1 MTSQLGKEIREMK
14 SKKFEIKGKEF
25 SASEVIEKMLP
36 ILTANRNERIRET
49 VSKRTY
55 DIVPVLD
62 GIHDLGNFSAV
73 LRSAEAFG
81 LQEIHFVEN
90 QPKYKVSQRT
100 SKGTDKWLDV
110 VRWKESLACAKSLK
124 ERGYQII
131 ATHLD
136 DKAVPISQIDFS
148 KKTAIILGNEK
159 DGVSKEILDMADA
172 RCIIPMQGFAES
184 FNISVAAAISFYHI
198 YQDRMTRLGYHGN
211 LTAEEQER
219 LVADYFLRTVD
230 NPEVYFS

>member
-1 MTSQLGKEIREMK
+1 M
-14 SKKFEIKGKEF
+14 KKFEIKGKEY
-25 SASEVIEKMLP
+25 SPAQVIEKMIP
-36 ILTANRNERIRET
+36 ILTPNRHERIRET
-49 VSKRTY
+49 VAKRTY

-81 LQEIHFVEN
+81 LQEVHFVEN

-110 VRWKESLACAKSLK
+110 VRWKESLACARSLK
-124 ERGYQII
+124 ERGYRII

-136 DKAVPISQIDFS
+136 ETAVPIGDIDFS
-148 KKTAIILGNEK
+148 KRTAIVLGNEK
-159 DGVSKEILDMADA
+159 DGVSKEILEMSDA

-198 YQDRMTRLGYHGN
+198 YQDRMKRLGHHGN
-211 LTAEEQER
+211 LSAEEQEY

-230 NPEVYFS
+230 NPEIYFS